1 VIIFAPGSKADAF
14 GARVFMRLF
23 SKADASEALHQPAPP
38 PHPTADHAPMIQ
50 RGNIGGW
57 VGRVGGVRPKD
68 AKQLFEQAHKPA
80 GWWSRKSAPADFV
93 TGIK

>member
-1 VIIFAPGSKADAF
+1 
-14 GARVFMRLF
+14 
-23 SKADASEALHQPAPP
+23 
-38 PHPTADHAPMIQ
+38 MIQ